1 VSWRQATWYGDE
13 HLRDGNTQL
22 ALEFYKLAH
31 GWDRVRSLDRFR
43 SLGEYLLSNGEFR
56 LAGEAYWYAEE
67 WGMVRMVIARAHAA
81 GENEAGLVE
90 ALEWRLQRRDR
101 ELGASDS
108 G

>member
-1 VSWRQATWYGDE
+1 M
-13 HLRDGNTQL
+13 HLRDGNIKL

-43 SLGEYLLSNGEFR
+43 SLGAYLLSDAEFR

-67 WGMVRMVIARAHAA
+67 WDMVRTVIARAHAA

-90 ALEWRLQRRDR
+90 GLEWRLRRRDR
-101 ELGASDS
+101 ELGAPDQS
-108 G
+108 